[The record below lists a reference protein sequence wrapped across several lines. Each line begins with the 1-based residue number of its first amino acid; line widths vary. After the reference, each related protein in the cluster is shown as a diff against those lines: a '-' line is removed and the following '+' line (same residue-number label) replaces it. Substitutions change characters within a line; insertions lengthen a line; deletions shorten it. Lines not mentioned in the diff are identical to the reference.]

1 MKELYSR
8 KTICNMNIYLISNA
22 LDEAYSLIYNE
33 QESVCDDSL
42 MQEYEETILLLENA
56 INEIKAA
63 FTKEEETKE

>member
-1 MKELYSR
+1 
-8 KTICNMNIYLISNA
+8 MNIYLISNA